1 MATIT
6 ERKRGDGVTVYGVQI
21 RVQRDGRRHTESATF
36 GSRRKAELW
45 AKRREAELAANGLP
59 AEGAGWTVA
68 QWVEWYER
76 DVFAL
81 RPWGPEKAARL
92 RSLAA
97 SELGGLLAAKLTASA
112 LLDYVARRRKDVA
125 PATVLQELTWLRVVL
140 DTAHMLREA
149 PVAVEA
155 VRDAIRQGRML
166 GALAESARRERRPT
180 AAELELIRAHFRDT
194 YRGNL
199 PMLDII
205 DFALLTGR
213 RLSEICRLRIED
225 VDRATESVLVRDLK
239 HPTRKTGNHQSAKLL
254 TAALEL
260 IDRVRGDRES
270 GELFP
275 FRSKSI
281 SHLWWSACQVLGVED
296 LHIHDLRHEAI
307 CRLFERGYSI
317 QEVAQFSLHESWST
331 LRRYTHLRPA
341 DVPQR

>member
-6 ERKRGDGVTVYGVQI
+6 ERRRGDGTTVYGVQI
-21 RVQRDGRRHTESATF
+21 RMQREGRRHTESATF
-36 GSRRKAELW
+36 TTRRKAELW
-45 AKRREAELAANGLP
+45 AKRREAELSADGLP
-59 AEGAGWTVA
+59 AEGADWTVA
-68 QWVEWYER
+68 QWVEWYEAE
-76 DVFAL
+76 VYAL

-92 RSLAA
+92 RSLAG
-97 SELGGLLAAKLTASA
+97 SDLGGLAAARLTAPG
-112 LLDYVARRRKDVA
+112 LLDYVARRRKSVA

-140 DTAHMLREA
+140 DAAHMLRAA

-180 AAELELIRAHFRDT
+180 AAELEQITEHFRDT
-194 YRGNL
+194 YRGSV

-205 DFALLTGR
+205 EFALLTGR
-213 RLSEICRLRIED
+213 RLSEITRLRIED

-239 HPTRKTGNHQSAKLL
+239 HPTKKVGNHQSAKLL

-260 IDRVRGDRES
+260 IDRVRGERES
-270 GELFP
+270 GVLFP
-275 FRSKSI
+275 YRSKSI
-281 SHLWWSACQVLGVED
+281 SHLWWSACQVRGIKD
-296 LHIHDLRHEAI
+296 LHIHDLRHEGI